1 MKAIPIFALVDSGQQ
16 VADFPVRFGNEA
28 ALYCPAVDSCTAAIK
43 ASWDPTS
50 ANFLPL
56 KVFNAPSSG
65 GLSQTSLADIVL
77 PVGPGG
83 AYFALDYN
91 LAAVLPYARVVLGV
105 AQTAPRTLC
114 MVAKWD

>member
-43 ASWDPTS
+43 AAWDPTS
-50 ANFLPL
+50 ANFRPL
-56 KVFNAPSSG
+56 KVFNAPSPG

-77 PVGPGG
+77 PVGAGG
-83 AYFALDYN
+83 AHFALDCN
-91 LAAVLPYARVVLGV
+91 LAAGLPYALVVL
-105 AQTAPRTLC
+105 ADARTAPRTLA
-114 MVAKWD
+114 MAA

>member
-1 MKAIPIFALVDSGQQ
+1 MKAMPIFALVDSGQQ

-28 ALYCPAVDSCTAAIK
+28 ALYCPVVDSCTAAIK
-43 ASWDPTS
+43 GSWDQTS

-56 KVFNAPSSG
+56 KVYSAPTSG
-65 GLSQTSLADIVL
+65 GLSPTSLADVVV
-77 PVGPGG
+77 PVGPGS

-91 LAAVLPYARVVLGV
+91 LAAVLPYARVVLSV

-114 MVAKWD
+114 MMAKWD